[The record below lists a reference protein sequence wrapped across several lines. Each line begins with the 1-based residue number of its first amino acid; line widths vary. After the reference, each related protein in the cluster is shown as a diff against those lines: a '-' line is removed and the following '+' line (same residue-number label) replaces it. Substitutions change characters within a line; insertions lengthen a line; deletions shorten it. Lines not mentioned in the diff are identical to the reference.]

1 MLYFRQNGFHGKDG
15 IGAACLEFGF
25 FAWGAD
31 RASAEECLEGI
42 ILSYFR
48 GRIENNE
55 IQEILDD
62 VSDDFME
69 PYWAL
74 YRRFSITQATSGVP
88 APYIAVLEEL
98 RQKEGSVEALQN
110 KLNDAERA
118 IESLLAENAM
128 LKEQQKIEDKE
139 IVRMQ
144 DFFDTKKLRC
154 RWVMNISRF
163 DVNYFDFGC
172 IENILNKEYGNKISF
187 QVEKDLSPVT
197 SVPMVR

>member
-1 MLYFRQNGFHGKDG
+1 MDSQSNKRANTIPTLEMLDSVQVFQQALPLSNDKTVLLPPLHVLYFRQNGFHGKDG

-74 YRRFSITQATSGVP
+74 YRRFSITQAKSGVP
-88 APYIAVLEEL
+88 APYGAILEEL
-98 RQKEGSVEALQN
+98 RQKEGSLEVLQN

-118 IESLLAENAM
+118 IKTLLAENAM
-128 LKEQQKIEDKE
+128 LKKQQNIEDKE

-144 DFFDTKKLRC
+144 DFFDTKNFAAAG
-154 RWVMNISRF
+154 V
-163 DVNYFDFGC
+163 
-172 IENILNKEYGNKISF
+172 
-187 QVEKDLSPVT
+187 
-197 SVPMVR
+197 